1 MKYLLFTCYLIGK
14 VFSGDGT
21 CSVALPSSDERSC
34 DYQNY
39 KNDQA
44 TSENEASQSGN
55 YKAPREVRPPS
66 QSETMYPQSDNVYS
80 TAQSYVTQAE
90 YKHAVQDAANGNF
103 ATSIPL
109 LRKAAKA
116 WKSDEVYT
124 NLCAFLLNWGHTV
137 HLDSAVYLYN
147 EAELNCNKALE
158 VNLDYEDARVNL
170 AALKQSREVR
180 GLTVSESQSVNTVNS
195 ASESLNNAG
204 RFVGQRKKKARKENA
219 DQVGEKVI
227 MGFKEVYTE
236 REEALR
242 VYPGKMDNG
251 DLEFKLYNGS
261 IVNPRILTLRLGEVY
276 VEDEFLSESELGNLI
291 AIFDRG
297 LLASGTSLEEGTKG
311 TVFHSTLLSISSHLT
326 AEERLLI
333 AHIRERVV
341 NRANDLRGLDAPM
354 YSYLRGVR
362 AHSTSLLRYKK
373 SGRHNVHHD
382 YDFVNRCLSASIGL
396 SDSFEGGDFNLH
408 TTKNVN
414 DRTLDGFPIIGS
426 VKGQAG
432 RLMMFLSQSMNSVSE
447 LKSGTRD
454 ALYVWM
460 TCDVDA
466 EYQLDEPLEPVDD
479 RKVWVATAKSK

>member
-34 DYQNY
+34 DYQNPE
-39 KNDQA
+39 NDHA
-44 TSENEASQSGN
+44 TSENRASQSGN
-55 YKAPREVRPPS
+55 YRAPREVRRSS
-66 QSETMYPQSDNVYS
+66 QSENIYAQSDNVDS
-80 TAQSYVTQAE
+80 TAQSDVTYIE
-90 YKHAVQDAANGNF
+90 YERALKDAARGDF
-103 ATSIPL
+103 VKSIPI

-116 WKSDEVYT
+116 WNLAEVYN
-124 NLCAFLLNWGHTV
+124 NLCAFLLNQGHTIST
-137 HLDSAVYLYN
+137 DDAAELYN

-158 VNLDYEDARVNL
+158 VNLEYDDARVNL
-170 AALKQSREVR
+170 AAIKQSRELR
-180 GLTVSESQSVNTVNS
+180 GLIVSGQSPNTVGGTFTS
-195 ASESLNNAG
+195 AG
-204 RFVGQRKKKARKENA
+204 RFVGQRKKDKKTNA
-219 DQVGEKVI
+219 DQVGEKVT
-227 MGFKEVYTE
+227 MGFKDVYTE

-251 DLEFKLYNGS
+251 DLEFKVYNGS
-261 IVNPRILTLRLGEVY
+261 SVNPRIVTLRLGEVY

-297 LLASGTSLEEGTKG
+297 LLASDTSLDKGSKG
-311 TVFHSTLLSISSHLT
+311 TVFHSTLLSISSHLS

-333 AHIRERVV
+333 AHVRERVV
-341 NRANDLRGLDAPM
+341 NRANDFRGLDTPM

-362 AHSTSLLRYKK
+362 AHATSMLRYKK

-396 SDSFEGGDFNLH
+396 SDGFEGGDFNLH

-426 VKGQAG
+426 VKARAG
-432 RLMMFLSQSMNSVSE
+432 RLKMFLSQSMNSVSE

>member
-1 MKYLLFTCYLIGK
+1 MSMKYLLFTCYLIGK

-34 DYQNY
+34 DYQNPE
-39 KNDQA
+39 NDHA
-44 TSENEASQSGN
+44 TSENRASQSGN
-55 YKAPREVRPPS
+55 YRAPREVRRSS
-66 QSETMYPQSDNVYS
+66 QSENAQSDNLYS
-80 TAQSYVTQAE
+80 TAQAFITHSEYERAVKEAASGDYV
-90 YKHAVQDAANGNF
+90 K
-103 ATSIPL
+103 SIPL
-109 LRKAAKA
+109 LRKTAEA
-116 WKSDEVYT
+116 WKSAEVYT
-124 NLCAFLLNWGHTV
+124 NLCAFLLNQGHT
-137 HLDSAVYLYN
+137 LIWDAAAKLYN

-158 VNLDYEDARVNL
+158 VNLQYEDARVNL
-170 AALKQSREVR
+170 AAIKQSREVR
-180 GLTVSESQSVNTVNS
+180 GLTVSESQSLNT
-195 ASESLNNAG
+195 ASESFSSAG
-204 RFVGQRKKKARKENA
+204 RFVGQRKKKAKKTKA
-219 DQVGEKVI
+219 DQVGEKVT
-227 MGFKEVYTE
+227 MGFQDVYTE

-261 IVNPRILTLRLGEVY
+261 SVNPRIVTLRLGEVY
-276 VEDEFLSESELGNLI
+276 VEDKFLSESELGNLI

-297 LLASGTSLEEGTKG
+297 LLASDTSLEKGSKG
-311 TVFHSTLLSISSHLT
+311 TVFHSTLLSISSHLS

-333 AHIRERVV
+333 AHVRERVV
-341 NRANDLRGLDAPM
+341 NRANDFRGLDTPM

-362 AHSTSLLRYKK
+362 AHATSMLRYKK

-396 SDSFEGGDFNLH
+396 SDGFEGGDFNLH

-426 VKGQAG
+426 VKARAG
-432 RLMMFLSQSMNSVSE
+432 RLKMFLSQSMNSVSE